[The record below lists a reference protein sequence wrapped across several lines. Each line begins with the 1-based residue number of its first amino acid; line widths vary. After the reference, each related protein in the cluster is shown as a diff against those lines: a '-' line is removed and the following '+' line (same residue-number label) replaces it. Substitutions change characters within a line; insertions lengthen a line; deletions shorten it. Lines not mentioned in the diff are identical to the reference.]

1 MKRVLNKLSAQ
12 TVKTARKPGRY
23 ADGGNLYLLVDPAG
37 AKRWL
42 FIFRWQG
49 KQREMGLGS
58 LRDVTLAQA
67 RERAAAARALLR
79 EGKSPIEAKSISA
92 APATP
97 TFGAFAD
104 NLLST
109 LETGWRNPKHRAQWR
124 MTLTTYAAPL
134 RAKPVDAIT
143 TEDLLGVLKPVWT
156 TKPETA
162 SRLRGR
168 IEKVLDAAKANGL
181 RSGENPARWRGHL
194 DHLLPKAKKL
204 VRGHHAALPFD
215 DVPAFLTELR
225 ARPAVAA
232 RALEFTILTAAR
244 SGEALGARW
253 DEIDFERAVWTIPK
267 ERMKGHREHRVPLS
281 ESSPRD
287 LAHYGPIAR

>member
-1 MKRVLNKLSAQ
+1 MR
-12 TVKTARKPGRY
+12 RHCGR
-23 ADGGNLYLLVDPAG
+23 NQSM
-37 AKRWL
+37 RS
-42 FIFRWQG
+42 R
-49 KQREMGLGS
+49 QR
-58 LRDVTLAQA
+58 
-67 RERAAAARALLR
+67 
-79 EGKSPIEAKSISA
+79 IC
-92 APATP
+92 
-97 TFGAFAD
+97 F
-104 NLLST
+104 
-109 LETGWRNPKHRAQWR
+109 
-124 MTLTTYAAPL
+124 
-134 RAKPVDAIT
+134 
-143 TEDLLGVLKPVWT
+143 GVLKPVWT

-204 VRGHHAALPFD
+204 ARGHHPALPFD

-253 DEIDFERAVWTIPK
+253 NEIDAERAVWTIPK

-281 ESSPRD
+281 ESALAILRGMDELRGENGLFVFPGQRPGRPLSNMAMEMQLRRMKRD
-287 LAHYGPIAR
+287 AVTVHGFRSSFRDWAAEKTSFPNHVVEMALAHVIGDKVEAAYRRGDLFEKRRKLMEGWASFIEKTPGQIVVLKPHRNR